1 MHEFPIG
8 SGYRAVTGEIPI
20 VEMTTTMERARG
32 GSQTVEK
39 ALDLLEELAGARDG
53 VRNLDVARD
62 LGLDKSTT
70 HRLLSTLERRGYV
83 RRDEGTK
90 RFVLGPRLLELAT
103 GSALTSVLVA
113 RPYLHRLVQL
123 TGESASFSLLV
134 DRSYVPVDAVQA
146 PHEIRFTLEL
156 GRSYPLNAGAT
167 GKVILAFHRAARERL
182 LAGELPRYAANTI
195 VSPRELSARLA
206 EIARQGYAVSDG
218 ERVAGGCSIA
228 APVTL
233 PDGTALGALAVSSV
247 RARLDPDALVAYA
260 PDIRSMA
267 AECSARIVRPNG

>member
-1 MHEFPIG
+1 
-8 SGYRAVTGEIPI
+8 
-20 VEMTTTMERARG
+20 MTDRVARG

-39 ALDLLEELAGARDG
+39 ALDLLEELARAPDG

-62 LGLDKSTT
+62 LGLDKSTS
-70 HRLLSTLERRGYV
+70 HRLLSTLVRRGFV
-83 RRDEGTK
+83 RKDERTR

-103 GSALTSVLVA
+103 GSALVSTLVA
-113 RPYLHRLVQL
+113 RPYLHELVAL

-146 PHEIRFTLEL
+146 PREIRFVLEP

-167 GKVILAFHRAARERL
+167 GKVILAFHPGARQRL

-195 VSPRELSARLA
+195 VSATELSARLA
-206 EIARQGYAVSDG
+206 EIGRLGYAVSDG

-247 RARLDPDALVAYA
+247 RARLDPDALLAYA
-260 PDIRSMA
+260 QDIRTMA
-267 AECSARIVRPNG
+267 AECSARIVRPNS

>member
-1 MHEFPIG
+1 
-8 SGYRAVTGEIPI
+8 
-20 VEMTTTMERARG
+20 MTTVERVRS

-39 ALDLLEELAGARDG
+39 ALDLLEELARAPEG

-62 LGLDKSTT
+62 VGLDKSTS
-70 HRLLSTLERRGYV
+70 HRLLSTLVRRGFV
-83 RRDEGTK
+83 RRDEHTK

-103 GSALTSVLVA
+103 GTALTSMLVA
-113 RPYLHRLVQL
+113 RPYVHRLVEL

-134 DRSYVPVDAVQA
+134 DRSYVPVDALQA
-146 PHEIRFTLEL
+146 PHEIRFALEL
-156 GRSYPLNAGAT
+156 GRAYPLNAGAT

-195 VSPRELSARLA
+195 VSPVELSTRLN
-206 EIARQGYAVSDG
+206 EIAERGYAVSDG

-228 APVTL
+228 APVTS

-247 RARLDPDALVAYA
+247 HARLDSDALVAFA
-260 PDIRSMA
+260 ADIRSMA